1 VIIAWWKPG
10 CTEGDYGMAK
20 PMWSTFV
27 LLLMAAALAAG
38 CGGEAIPSATT
49 AATASPVEGVAALV
63 NGQPI
68 SSEEYERQVEQ
79 VEAFFEEEGLDAESE
94 EGRERL
100 EQARRQV
107 LEQMI
112 DQELIRQA
120 AVQMGI
126 GISDEELE
134 SSIAG
139 IVEQSGGEDGFNQ
152 SLQATGTTYDDFR
165 QMLLDQLLSEAVYS
179 HVTAS
184 IDSVA
189 EQVHARH
196 ILLPTK
202 EMAEEV
208 LARLQT
214 GEDFAY
220 LAREYSEDISSRET
234 GGDMGF
240 FPRGVMP
247 AEVED
252 VAFGLEVGDMS
263 GIVESQFGFHI
274 IQVLERGER
283 EIAVEVFESLRQQTF
298 MQWLEDQRESATIE
312 RFVE

>member
-1 VIIAWWKPG
+1 L
-10 CTEGDYGMAK
+10 
-20 PMWSTFV
+20 V
-27 LLLMAAALAAG
+27 LITVALVAG
-38 CGGEAIPSATT
+38 CAGETTPSATT
-49 AATASPVEGVAALV
+49 LATASPVEGVAALV

-68 SSEEYERQVEQ
+68 SSADYERQVEQ
-79 VEAFFEEEGLDAESE
+79 VEAFFEQEGLDAESE
-94 EGRERL
+94 EGLERL
-100 EQARRQV
+100 AQARRQV

-120 AVQMGI
+120 AAEMGI
-126 GISDEELE
+126 SISDEELE

-139 IVEQSGGEDGFNQ
+139 IVEQSGGEDGFYQ
-152 SLQATGTTYDDFR
+152 SLEASGTTYDDFR

-179 HVTAS
+179 SVTAS

-196 ILLPTK
+196 ILLPTR

-208 LARLQT
+208 LARLQA

-247 AEVED
+247 AEVEE

-263 GIVESQFGFHI
+263 GIVESQFGFHVL
-274 IQVLERGER
+274 QVLERDER
-283 EIAVEVFESLRQQTF
+283 EISVEVFESLRQQTF

-312 RFVE
+312 RFVD